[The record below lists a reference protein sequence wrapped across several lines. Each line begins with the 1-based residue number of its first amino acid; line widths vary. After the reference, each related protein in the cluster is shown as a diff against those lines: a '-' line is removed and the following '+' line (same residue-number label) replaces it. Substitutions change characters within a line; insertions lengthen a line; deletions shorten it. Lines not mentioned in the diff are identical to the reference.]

1 MQNILFFK
9 KFEELL
15 IKVLQRSEKKM
26 VVKGLACLSGA
37 QHRWVGIIKK
47 MPKNLMTLFGRLWK
61 VKKIVI
67 PLKRCSNK
75 SANRLTNT
83 HLHMKIISF

>member
-47 MPKNLMTLFGRLWK
+47 NA
-61 VKKIVI
+61 KKSHDTIWT
-67 PLKRCSNK
+67 KDYGK
-75 SANRLTNT
+75 
-83 HLHMKIISF
+83 

>member
-15 IKVLQRSEKKM
+15 IKVLERSGKKM

-47 MPKNLMTLFGRLWK
+47 MPKNLMTLFGPKIMESKKNCYSPKK
-61 VKKIVI
+61 VK
-67 PLKRCSNK
+67 
-75 SANRLTNT
+75 
-83 HLHMKIISF
+83 